1 MEEMKLGWVEVV
13 GVSLREGWRS
23 FGFLIFPSQEVNK

>member
-23 FGFLIFPSQEVNK
+23 FGFLIFFHLRK